1 MLSFRFRSCP
11 AVYGNGFD
19 IGEEAVLRNLKLG
32 RIAGIEVGLHATF
45 PIFVLVLGLF
55 MLVTEGLAEALLV
68 LATLMA
74 LFGFVLLHEL
84 GHSLVAQRLGVAVR
98 SITLLPLGGLALTEN
113 LPRRPR
119 DEILIAL
126 AGPAVNFVLALL
138 FFIGRASG
146 VLGGELIDYMLVA
159 NLMLGGFN
167 LVPAFP
173 LDGGRVL
180 RALLAIRLPYVT
192 ATSRAVY
199 VGRIFALLFVAAG
212 FFRPS
217 LIMLGLI
224 GVFLFIAGGREL
236 RGVRMDELLNH
247 RSLEDFMEV
256 RPWFYATRDTVFG
269 EICGVLGE
277 NPDLA
282 YTVVEMETLRFGLLD
297 RRELLSA
304 CMVMP
309 PGLPLSRLVERVHPG
324 LPAGA
329 SVAMA
334 LGRLRRQ
341 GSPILP
347 LVKEGEV
354 IGLISRGMLEELLQG
369 GSGRGSAINR

>member
-1 MLSFRFRSCP
+1 M
-11 AVYGNGFD
+11 V
-19 IGEEAVLRNLKLG
+19 
-32 RIAGIEVGLHATF
+32 LHATF

-55 MLVTEGLAEALLV
+55 VLATEGLAETLLV
-68 LATLMA
+68 LATLTA

-84 GHSLVAQRLGVAVR
+84 GHSLVAQRLGVTVR

-119 DEILIAL
+119 DEMLIAL

-138 FFIGRASG
+138 IFIGRVSG
-146 VLGGELIDYMLVA
+146 ALGGELIDYILVA

-180 RALLAIRLPYVT
+180 RALLATRLPYVT

-199 VGRIFALLFVAAG
+199 VGRFFALLFVAAG

-236 RGVRMDELLNH
+236 RAVRMDELLN
-247 RSLEDFMEV
+247 RRRLEDFMEA

-277 NPDLA
+277 NPDLT
-282 YTVVEMETLRFGLLD
+282 YTVIEMETLRFGLLD

-329 SVAMA
+329 TVAMA

-354 IGLISRGMLEELLQG
+354 IGLVSRGMLEEQLQG
-369 GSGRGSAINR
+369 LSGRGFSFNR

>member
-1 MLSFRFRSCP
+1 
-11 AVYGNGFD
+11 V
-19 IGEEAVLRNLKLG
+19 V
-32 RIAGIEVGLHATF
+32 LHATF

-55 MLVTEGLAEALLV
+55 VLATEGLTEALLV
-68 LATLMA
+68 LATLVS

-84 GHSLVAQRLGVAVR
+84 GHSLVAQRLGVSVR
-98 SITLLPLGGLALTEN
+98 SITLLPLGGVALTEN

-126 AGPAVNFVLALL
+126 AGPAVNFLLVLI
-138 FFIGRASG
+138 FFTARASG
-146 VLGGELIDYMLVA
+146 ALGGEFITYVLVA

-180 RALLAIRLPYVT
+180 RALLATRLPYVT
-192 ATSRAVY
+192 ATSRAV
-199 VGRIFALLFVAAG
+199 VAGRVFAVLFVAAG

-236 RGVRMDELLNH
+236 RGVRMDELLNR
-247 RSLEDFMEV
+247 RSVEEFMES

-269 EICGVLGE
+269 EVCGVLGE

-282 YTVVEMETLRFGLLD
+282 YTVIEMEALRFGLLD

-309 PGLPLSRLVERVHPG
+309 PGLPLSRLVERVHSG

-347 LVKEGEV
+347 LIKEGEV
-354 IGLISRGMLEELLQG
+354 IGLVSRGVLEEQLRGL
-369 GSGRGSAINR
+369 SGRGFSINR